1 METLVKTAEKN
12 IQHFTYPTGVN
23 IINGLFKSWADE
35 KVEVEDLLSAAQK
48 KAGLTDFGDEFFIEP
63 LTQLVQD
70 ATANTDFHPLGAF
83 LFKKKLIINLV
94 NRLWSQYWLKKEP
107 SIVKPLPP
115 KVLITGLQRT
125 GTTFLQRFLGSLPEF
140 RGIISWEIV
149 NPVPKSRK
157 KTYYGMY
164 EAQLAHKALNFLSP
178 EFKSIHSVKHDS
190 LEEEVVLMDHAFA
203 STATQSVLDVPNYAK
218 WLEQQ
223 DQTRAYEDLKMW
235 LQFLLWRE
243 PANKF
248 LLLKSPHHMEYM
260 DMFMSVFPDTKII
273 HTHRQPKRTLA
284 SYCSMIMAGKK
295 IFSDHADSFEV
306 GRYWLEK
313 DVRFVNKFLEYRSRN
328 EDKFYDVAY
337 KNLVADPIQTAK
349 GIYDQ
354 LGLEWTEK
362 HVSLA
367 TEFCKKH
374 RKNKFGKHEYAI
386 EDYGLTEAQVDQ
398 AFGDYIDQFSD
409 QLT

>member
-1 METLVKTAEKN
+1 
-12 IQHFTYPTGVN
+12 
-23 IINGLFKSWADE
+23 
-35 KVEVEDLLSAAQK
+35 
-48 KAGLTDFGDEFFIEP
+48 
-63 LTQLVQD
+63 
-70 ATANTDFHPLGAF
+70 
-83 LFKKKLIINLV
+83 
-94 NRLWSQYWLKKEP
+94 
-107 SIVKPLPP
+107 
-115 KVLITGLQRT
+115 
-125 GTTFLQRFLGSLPEF
+125 
-140 RGIISWEIV
+140 
-149 NPVPKSRK
+149 
-157 KTYYGMY
+157 
-164 EAQLAHKALNFLSP
+164 
-178 EFKSIHSVKHDS
+178 
-190 LEEEVVLMDHAFA
+190 
-203 STATQSVLDVPNYAK
+203 
-218 WLEQQ
+218 
-223 DQTRAYEDLKMW
+223 
-235 LQFLLWRE
+235 
-243 PANKF
+243 
-248 LLLKSPHHMEYM
+248 
-260 DMFMSVFPDTKII
+260 
-273 HTHRQPKRTLA
+273 
-284 SYCSMIMAGKK
+284 MAGKK